1 MLIMNDDRY
10 AYESVMYACV
20 LRGAAVNASA
30 MFCVEILMYNVSLIH
45 AYMYI
50 NNACNFLFTH
60 Q

>member
-1 MLIMNDDRY
+1 M
-10 AYESVMYACV
+10 MYACV